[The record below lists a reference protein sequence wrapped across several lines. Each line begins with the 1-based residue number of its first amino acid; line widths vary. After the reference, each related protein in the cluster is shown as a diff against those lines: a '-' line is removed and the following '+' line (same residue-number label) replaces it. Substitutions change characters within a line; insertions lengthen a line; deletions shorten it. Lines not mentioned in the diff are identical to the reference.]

1 MVASILTV
9 LLIVIHIVAVA
20 VWIGGAIF
28 MVFIVTPNLS
38 VLSPPEAGKISRAIG
53 EKFASI
59 VMWAIA
65 LVALTGVLRM
75 YTSGL
80 LNITILTGSTY
91 GKALLLKLLLFVIM
105 LIVGSLITKTM
116 DGLGPAS
123 SPEEVA
129 SGKNKI
135 TQLSQLNI
143 VLGII
148 LILLG
153 VGLSYGVF

>member
-9 LLIVIHIVAVA
+9 LLIFIHIVAIA

-28 MVFIVTPNLS
+28 MVFIVAPNLS
-38 VLSPPEAGKISRAIG
+38 VVSPPEAGKISQAIG

-80 LNITILTGSTY
+80 LNITILTGTTY
-91 GKALLLKLLLFVIM
+91 GKALLLKLLLFIVM
-105 LIVGSLITKTM
+105 LIVGSSITKTM
-116 DGLGPAS
+116 KGLGPAS
-123 SPEEVA
+123 SPEEAVA
-129 SGKNKI
+129 GKNKI

-143 VLGII
+143 ALGVL
-148 LILLG
+148 LIFLG
-153 VGLSYGVF
+153 VGLRYGIF